1 MEEEGG
7 RVLRSWRCSPRDRTY
22 ITNAIGCARDLTK
35 FSRPIRRKPTK
46 RLWMLR
52 HKMRVFLERF
62 SYASIVT
69 IDIEQSLTDRV
80 RERRL
85 AMDQRLFKLDHP
97 SLFSERRETISQSLL
112 STHS

>member
-7 RVLRSWRCSPRDRTY
+7 RVLRPWRCSPRDRTY
-22 ITNAIGCARDLTK
+22 ITTAIACTRDLTK

-52 HKMRVFLERF
+52 HKMRVSLERF
-62 SYASIVT
+62 SYVPIVT
-69 IDIEQSLTDRV
+69 IEIGQSLTDRV

-85 AMDQRLFKLDHP
+85 AMDQRLFKLDHL
-97 SLFSERRETISQSLL
+97 SLFSEKRETISQSLL
-112 STHS
+112 STLS